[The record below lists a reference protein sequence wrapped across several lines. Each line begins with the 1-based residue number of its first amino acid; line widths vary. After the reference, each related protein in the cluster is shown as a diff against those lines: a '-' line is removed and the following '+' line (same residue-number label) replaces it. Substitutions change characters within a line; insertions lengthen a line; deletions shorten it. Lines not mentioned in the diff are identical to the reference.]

1 MSLRRMFADI
11 LDFFIC
17 FFLAEFIFIKLELFD
32 DLNMYSSSVFEL
44 IMFYVVPYLFFF
56 ILFALKDCI
65 FRNASIGKKLF
76 GIKIV
81 YTDKENNEK
90 ISFITHCKRSIPL
103 IILPIEAFL
112 LVIWGDKRLGDIWAK
127 TKIIRNKTKS
137 NTKFKSNV

>member
-103 IILPIEAFL
+103 IIFPIEAFL

-137 NTKFKSNV
+137 NT